1 MIILMFIGASPCST
15 GGGIKTTTIA
25 TIVLA
30 VRSFIFEREDIEVFE
45 RRVGINAVRKSIAIF
60 FIGILVVF
68 VGILIINLTQES
80 FDLIESAFEV
90 ASAFATVGSSI
101 GGSPNLNVFG
111 KIVIM
116 MYMFMGRVGFLTIF
130 IALVAKNSVKKQVI
144 RFPEGK
150 IIVG

>member
-1 MIILMFIGASPCST
+1 
-15 GGGIKTTTIA
+15 GIS
-25 TIVLA
+25 A
-30 VRSFIFEREDIEVFE
+30 VI
-45 RRVGINAVRKSIAIF
+45 
-60 FIGILVVF
+60 IGIL
-68 VGILIINLTQES
+68 LITLTQDS

-90 ASAFATVGSSI
+90 VSAFATVGSSI

-130 IALVAKNSVKKQVI
+130 IALLSKNNVKKQVI

-150 IIVG
+150 IIIG